1 MNVANVVMMD
11 FESEEALLEFQ
22 TNYDK
27 NAPTLYSEA
36 DILLFIRTGDDKS
49 ALEISVYPNDEARE
63 AGKKRAASRVS
74 ENFKPLF
81 KDTLRL
87 SGKVMTKHIQQK

>member
-1 MNVANVVMMD
+1 MSVANVVMMD

-36 DILLFIRTGDDKS
+36 EILLFIRTGDDKS
-49 ALEISVYPNDEARE
+49 A
-63 AGKKRAASRVS
+63 
-74 ENFKPLF
+74 
-81 KDTLRL
+81 
-87 SGKVMTKHIQQK
+87 